1 VKTHVKS
8 KSNHTSSTIATHGT
22 CIPIGIEI
30 FHFNDYVAHIPQE
43 KQTDNDRVYP
53 GDGIAPWSKIMQ
65 ILKEMGTPKVL
76 SLELF
81 NKDYWKQDPL
91 EVAKTGLIKMKKVVE
106 TGG

>member
-1 VKTHVKS
+1 
-8 KSNHTSSTIATHGT
+8 
-22 CIPIGIEI
+22 
-30 FHFNDYVAHIPQE
+30 
-43 KQTDNDRVYP
+43 
-53 GDGIAPWSKIMQ
+53 MQ

-91 EVAKTGLIKMKKVVE
+91 EVAKTGLIKMKKLVE